1 LNVRKNH
8 NTIYIGRRPGREV
21 AGQGFPGTTRAPV
34 MQKRKRP
41 EERVPKLLE
50 KQLSLQG
57 FITEAQLSEAV
68 PDCLERVD
76 VRKALAERKVPINE
90 LPKHK
95 SGEQAVQRDL
105 RPSETDRTGRYS
117 DPAWVYFNRL
127 GRLPLMT
134 RGQEVQQAILIRF
147 AQYQMLGMAFREKK
161 VLETLYRIAGR
172 LAAGTM
178 KHDEVLAADDE
189 FPAADNHEEGSA
201 KAFLTAIRE
210 IRKKRARG
218 TGRREKEC
226 AEQCLQLRLN
236 SHQTRD
242 MLASYRIILTMS
254 GDEGKK
260 RGFSYWEEVQNH
272 AKCSLIEANVRLV
285 VSVAKRYLRRGME
298 ISDIIQEG
306 NKGLI
311 TAVDNFDYRKGY
323 KFSTYAIWWIR
334 QAILR
339 AIHEKAKTIH
349 LPANAFDFFIKVE
362 KFSRAFA
369 LQHGRQPSVDE
380 IAVHLKCSALKV
392 SAILESAMKPLS
404 LDMQIGYDDATVG
417 EYIEDTNTEDPFE
430 RLSLADLRDHLRHVL
445 DSLEPKEKQTVILRF
460 GLDDGRIK
468 TLGEI
473 AERMRLSNERIRQIE
488 IKALKKLRMANR
500 VGELALWKEG
510 AGAGMETEGEE

>member
-1 LNVRKNH
+1 MRGKKQL
-8 NTIYIGRRPGREV
+8 
-21 AGQGFPGTTRAPV
+21 
-34 MQKRKRP
+34 M
-41 EERVPKLLE
+41 ERVPQQIE

-57 FITEAQLSEAV
+57 FITEAQLIEAV
-68 PDCLERVD
+68 PDDEERTC
-76 VRKALAERKVPINE
+76 VRKALAKRKITINK
-90 LPKHK
+90 LPQHEG
-95 SGEQAVQRDL
+95 GEMAAQRDM
-105 RPSETDRTGRYS
+105 RPPETGRIGRYS
-117 DPAWVYFNRL
+117 DPAWVYLHRL

-147 AQYQMLGMAFREKK
+147 AQYQMLNMAFREKK
-161 VLETLYRIAGR
+161 VLEALFRLAGR

-178 KHDEVLAADDE
+178 KCDEVLAADEE
-189 FPAADNHEEGSA
+189 FPAADNVEERTI
-201 KAFLTAIRE
+201 KAFLNAIRE
-210 IRKKRARG
+210 IKKKRAPG
-218 TGRREKEC
+218 TAHQEGEC
-226 AEQCLQLRLN
+226 AEQCLQLHLN
-236 SHQTRD
+236 SHKTRD
-242 MLASYRIILTMS
+242 LLNNYRTALSAS
-254 GDEGKK
+254 GKEDK
-260 RGFSYWEEVQNH
+260 IKEFSYWEDVQNQ
-272 AKCSLIEANVRLV
+272 AKCALIEANVRLV

-339 AIHEKAKTIH
+339 AIHEKSKTIH
-349 LPANAFDFFIKVE
+349 LPANAFDFFIKIE
-362 KFSRAFA
+362 QFSRAFS
-369 LQHGRQPSVDE
+369 LRHGRQPSIVE
-380 IAVHLKCSALKV
+380 IAASLKCSAQKV
-392 SAILESAMKPLS
+392 GAIMESAMRPLS

-417 EYIEDTNTEDPFE
+417 EYIEDPHTEDPFE
-430 RLSLADLRDHLRHVL
+430 RLSLDDLREHIRHVL

-500 VGELALWKEG
+500 VDELAPWREG
-510 AGAGMETEGEE
+510 AGAFMEAEGEVSPKAPRRD